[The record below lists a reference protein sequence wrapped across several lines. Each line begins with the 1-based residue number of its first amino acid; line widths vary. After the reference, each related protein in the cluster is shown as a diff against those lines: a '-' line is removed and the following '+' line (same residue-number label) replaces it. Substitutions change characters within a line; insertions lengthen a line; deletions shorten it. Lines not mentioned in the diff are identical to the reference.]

1 MSQQSQVAKIKY
13 VKFVR
18 AKRNYKNVS
27 HVKLNDW
34 SVSDFTKN
42 GMFESLLNLEYV
54 RLYFDFDFHEDDE
67 IVGKVKEI
75 FELLDEIKNIFGE
88 YAFAGYCCDKELY
101 DQLDKEFKKQ
111 IELKTVNLGK
121 PLSFHV
127 VFYESMISQNELC
140 EIMNKDKKINNKIKD
155 FADLNVY
162 KNADK
167 EQLLRHPYAN
177 KYGEPYERNE
187 LELKGV
193 NFDNLKEPFDSAF
206 LVATPRG
213 NEKLI
218 SRDQW
223 ITIFN
228 ESKKSEIINEEV
240 GARIL
245 KELEMVDTKNVKEI
259 DYDEIIEEINNY
271 HYKIIEEINVI
282 DDPKCLE
289 LMLKCFE
296 PIYSSLVK
304 LCCIIGAS
312 PFDKEILLK
321 YFNSWYFFEGHTHD
335 NLGTVNGYFKKYYKY
350 EESNKWFYICLKHL
364 NDDVKH
370 AFLNKFSFNTVDE
383 SIKMDIWETFTLK
396 NIIKNIEENK
406 YYTFTK
412 NVITDKKL
420 VKKAKELNE
429 KKYGIEIIKTVND
442 DDTTKTTITINKYPK
457 INYGKLITDL
467 KKCFVI
473 IDQTPMIYIFKD
485 LDGSSGNFKISETHK
500 EAVACNKLKNRK
512 LTYLDRELKEKSI
525 SLWDIIM
532 QNNNSRHFTYSD
544 SAFYSQNP
552 DVFSYYYNPF
562 RINKDFDI
570 EVDETKTD
578 RTTMNNIE
586 LFLDHVKNVIAAG
599 DETSYNYIKNWI
611 IRPLQMPNKKN
622 KSALIFAGIDQGTGK
637 SWTAEIIARLHGR
650 FGEENIGNMK
660 DICGDFN
667 AKLLNKTLVVAN
679 EVKDVDNSVWYNGD
693 ALKSLITDDKVG
705 IEKKG
710 IDSMTCDNNINFIF
724 VSNNKKPIN
733 IDDKDRRYAVFE
745 PKPIHD
751 KDDFDYWT
759 DEFYLLKDDQQFLED
774 LYNWCLKQDI
784 SKFNPRNIPITEA
797 KLNLIENNKSRHEEF
812 IIEHLEHFNNGW
824 ERDDCFETYVY
835 WCGKKKI
842 TNPGQ
847 DKTFKEN
854 LSNYIIW
861 SKQKDSKTGK
871 EVRILPK
878 KRFMGKVKF
887 YYQITQETYEN
898 LKQYALID
906 NEEEEIED

>member
-1 MSQQSQVAKIKY
+1 MNLIFYFVGNSMSQKNVAACQEIEGERFICKQYCKHAQFQNAPGRITGYALDGSKMKYAVIDFDWNKQLEISDEEKNEFLDRILNVFENKAKIVKTGSGGVHLYVIYDNAWKRDDIEQINRY
-13 VKFVR
+13 VKVWKSERMDIDVF
-18 AKRNYKNVS
+18 VS
-27 HVKLNDW
+27 HIPKQSLVMLPNSEVK
-34 SVSDFTKN
+34 SVGKDNKVIQDSPIKY
-42 GMFESLLNLEYV
+42 YV
-54 RLYFDFDFHEDDE
+54 LKHNTEDDE
-67 IVGKVKEI
+67 
-75 FELLDEIKNIFGE
+75 
-88 YAFAGYCCDKELY
+88 
-101 DQLDKEFKKQ
+101 
-111 IELKTVNLGK
+111 
-121 PLSFHV
+121 
-127 VFYESMISQNELC
+127 
-140 EIMNKDKKINNKIKD
+140 
-155 FADLNVY
+155 
-162 KNADK
+162 
-167 EQLLRHPYAN
+167 
-177 KYGEPYERNE
+177 
-187 LELKGV
+187 
-193 NFDNLKEPFDSAF
+193 
-206 LVATPRG
+206 
-213 NEKLI
+213 LI
-218 SRDQW
+218 SFTEALRILDQ
-223 ITIFN
+223 
-228 ESKKSEIINEEV
+228 EINIKIDIDNSDYSL
-240 GARIL
+240 ANSLL
-245 KELEMVDTKNVKEI
+245 KELKSCDKSVKIEAVNVENYEEIIKEI
-259 DYDEIIEEINNY
+259 NDYE
-271 HYKIIEEINVI
+271 YKIIEEINAI

-289 LMLKCFE
+289 LMLKCFKPVYE
-296 PIYSSLVK
+296 NVEK

-321 YFNSWYFFEGHTHD
+321 YFNSWYFFEGHTHN
-335 NLGTVNGYFKKYYKY
+335 NLGTVNGYFTKYYKY
-350 EESNKWFYICLKHL
+350 EESNKWFYSCLKHL
-364 NDDVKH
+364 NDDVKN

-485 LDGSSGNFKISETHK
+485 LDGSSGNFKFSETHK

-544 SAFYSQNP
+544 SAFYSKKA

-586 LFLDHVKNVIAAG
+586 LFWDHVKNVIAAG

-611 IRPLQMPNKKN
+611 IRPLQMPNRKN

-679 EVKDVDNSVWYNGD
+679 EVKNVDNSVWYNGD

-724 VSNNKKPIN
+724 VSNNERPIN

-745 PKPIHD
+745 PKPVHD

-759 DEFYLLKDDQQFLED
+759 DKFYFLKDDQQFLED

-784 SKFNPRNIPITEA
+784 SKFNPRNIPMTEA
-797 KLNLIENNKSRHEEF
+797 KLELIAQNRPRHEEF
-812 IIEHLEHFNNGW
+812 IIENI
-824 ERDDCFETYVY
+824 ERFRDGFEKQECFDLYLY
-835 WCGKKKI
+835 WCKKMNYS
-842 TNPGQ
+842 NPGNI
-847 DKTFKEN
+847 KTFTNN
-854 LSNYIIW
+854 LSNYIVW
-861 SKQKDSKTGK
+861 TQQKDSKSGNTTR
-871 EVRILPK
+871 VLPK
-878 KRFMGKVKF
+878 KQICGKRSYVFKLTDEK
-887 YYQITQETYEN
+887 YKELSVYTDDLDDES
-898 LKQYALID
+898 D
-906 NEEEEIED
+906 EERPVLMRVDDDE